1 MSIINKRQSIRRFN
15 EKEVEVEKINKMIE
29 AGMLAPSSKNKQPW
43 RFVILDLTKVRYTS
57 INGN

>member
-15 EKEVEVEKINKMIE
+15 EKEVEVEKINKIIE
-29 AGMLAPSSKNKQPW
+29 AGMLAPTSKNKQPR

>member
-15 EKEVEVEKINKMIE
+15 EKEVEVEKINKIIE
-29 AGMLAPSSKNKQPW
+29 AVMLAPSSKNKQPW

>member
-15 EKEVEVEKINKMIE
+15 EKEVEVEKINKIIE
-29 AGMLAPSSKNKQPW
+29 SGMLAPSSKNKQPW

>member
-1 MSIINKRQSIRRFN
+1 MGIINKRQSIRRFN
-15 EKEVEVEKINKMIE
+15 EKEVEVEKINKIIE

>member
-1 MSIINKRQSIRRFN
+1 MSIVNKRQSIRRFN
-15 EKEVEVEKINKMIE
+15 EKEVEVEKINKIIE

>member
-15 EKEVEVEKINKMIE
+15 EKEVEVEKINKIIE

-43 RFVILDLTKVRYTS
+43 RFVILDLTKLRYTS

>member
-15 EKEVEVEKINKMIE
+15 EKEVEVEKINKIIE
-29 AGMLAPSSKNKQPW
+29 AGMLALSSKNKRPW
-43 RFVILDLTKVRYTS
+43 RFVILDLIKVRYTS

>member
-15 EKEVEVEKINKMIE
+15 EKEVEVEKINKIIE
-29 AGMLAPSSKNKQPW
+29 AGMLAPSSKNKQLW

>member
-15 EKEVEVEKINKMIE
+15 EKEVEVEKINKIIE

>member
-43 RFVILDLTKVRYTS
+43 RFVILDFTKVR
-57 INGN
+57 

>member
-29 AGMLAPSSKNKQPW
+29 EGMLAPSSKNKQPW

>member
-15 EKEVEVEKINKMIE
+15 EKEVEVEKINKIIE
-29 AGMLAPSSKNKQPW
+29 AGMLAPSSKNKQPC

>member
-15 EKEVEVEKINKMIE
+15 EKEVEVEKINKRIE

-43 RFVILDLTKVRYTS
+43 RFVILDFTKVRYTS

>member
-1 MSIINKRQSIRRFN
+1 MSIINNRQSIRRFN
-15 EKEVEVEKINKMIE
+15 EKEVEVEKINKIIE

>member
-15 EKEVEVEKINKMIE
+15 EKEVEVEKINKIIE
-29 AGMLAPSSKNKQPW
+29 AGMLAPSAKNKQPW